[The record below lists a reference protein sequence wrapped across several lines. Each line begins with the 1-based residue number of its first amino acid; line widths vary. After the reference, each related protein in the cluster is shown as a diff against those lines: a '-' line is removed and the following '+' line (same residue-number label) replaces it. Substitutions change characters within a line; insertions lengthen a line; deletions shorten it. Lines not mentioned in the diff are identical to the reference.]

1 MTEDDQESREPR
13 DLSPGSVETIRNAL
27 EYCRS
32 ERPVWIERYFPE
44 VAQRGY
50 LEYADVE
57 QMDGRQAEAVR
68 YLLADQIMFWRMKRR
83 KAQASSVTFGPEE
96 IGDQDRDLEWRIRLR
111 LSSEA
116 LAELCCVYSLQNPLV
131 DA

>member
-1 MTEDDQESREPR
+1 MTEVDQESREPR
-13 DLSPGSVETIRNAL
+13 DLSPGSLETMRNAL
-27 EYCRS
+27 EYCQS
-32 ERPVWIERYFPE
+32 DRPVWIERYLPE

-50 LEYADVE
+50 LECADIE
-57 QMDGRQAEAVR
+57 QMDRRQAEAVR

-83 KAQASSVTFGPEE
+83 KAQASSVAFVTDE
-96 IGDQDRDLEWRIRLR
+96 ISDPDRDLEWRIRLR